1 MFKSSNMANAL
12 AVPGWDYVDDYYET
26 SFGHEPAEYAYYYGR
41 NSHDATNSFNRKS
54 GKAND
59 DQLSSGYS
67 FFGWYPPVAGWTGG
81 GQHGSRSG
89 GQYNSRSDSYG
100 GYDGYGGGGGHKCCC
115 NNNNNNLA
123 TIGALALGFLA
134 INGQLQNIINAIN
147 GARRR
152 RKRDTSNNETAN
164 GKMMTR
170 FSFAKS
176 PVTVRRE
183 MSLLFRISYQ
193 INNTPCL
200 FQCFTS
206 TKAPYT

>member
-1 MFKSSNMANAL
+1 MANAL

-26 SFGHEPAEYAYYYGR
+26 SFGREPAEYAYYYGR
-41 NSHDATNSFNRKS
+41 ISHDDATKSFNRKS

-115 NNNNNNLA
+115 NNNNNLA

-183 MSLLFRISYQ
+183 MSLLFRNSYQ
-193 INNTPCL
+193 INNTPRPCL
-200 FQCFTS
+200 LQCFTS

>member
-1 MFKSSNMANAL
+1 MANAL

-26 SFGHEPAEYAYYYGR
+26 SFGREPADYAYYYGR
-41 NSHDATNSFNRKS
+41 ISHDATKSFNRKS

-183 MSLLFRISYQ
+183 MSLLFRNSYQ
-193 INNTPCL
+193 INNIPCL